1 MEEKKS
7 SKSSI
12 LVVILGI
19 ALIAIIIMGVF
30 IYKLT
35 NERNIE
41 IQRATDLQA
50 EANDLNNTVSELQAK
65 IDKVSEAIGSDTSKD
80 NTSDSKNEVA
90 KDTVNNDTSKVSN
103 DDVVKENLQKYLNL
117 IGALAGSPRNV
128 LEELGLLNLDDF
140 SGEQV
145 DVEGVPYVTTKIK
158 YSTFKDTMLQYMSE
172 KCFEN
177 EFSRFYK
184 SFDWVYYRDSGA
196 TGRAFEVLSVTK
208 INDSEYTAKVNEI
221 MDDGSKE
228 AVEYKVK
235 VVNNNGKVV
244 IDSCE

>member
-1 MEEKKS
+1 M
-7 SKSSI
+7 
-12 LVVILGI
+12 
-19 ALIAIIIMGVF
+19 
-30 IYKLT
+30 
-35 NERNIE
+35 
-41 IQRATDLQA
+41 
-50 EANDLNNTVSELQAK
+50 
-65 IDKVSEAIGSDTSKD
+65 
-80 NTSDSKNEVA
+80 A